1 MKLYSTITS
10 ERASKG
16 QGGNKY
22 IDIVLSRGSA
32 SESVEE
38 YKISFTND
46 VLSIYHNE
54 KNEITIHNN
63 RQKGK
68 QWKAESVKARK
79 GKRQEAVQDRCTV
92 FLCLHFMLYTSQK
105 TSSKIDLRAM
115 KKEKW
120 YNDTTKNGK
129 NEPIKR

>member
-22 IDIVLSRGSA
+22 IDIVLARGSA

-54 KNEITIHNN
+54 KHEITIHNN
-63 RQKGK
+63 KQKGK
-68 QWKAESVKARK
+68 Q
-79 GKRQEAVQDRCTV
+79 
-92 FLCLHFMLYTSQK
+92 
-105 TSSKIDLRAM
+105 
-115 KKEKW
+115 
-120 YNDTTKNGK
+120 
-129 NEPIKR
+129 